1 MWVSC
6 TFHAPAP
13 VVSEYSSGSRR
24 PTHLLPDPQAVVL
37 LELALVVRNAVLAH
51 NPAADCQCRAH
62 SAAVAGATYP
72 AIVKSGEVYSRGLR
86 GQLVVSWVG
95 RLWFVELHVHVE

>member
-51 NPAADCQCRAH
+51 NPAAHCQCRAH
-62 SAAVAGATYP
+62 TPPVAGGTYP
-72 AIVKSGEVYSRGLR
+72 AIVKSGEVYSRGVR
-86 GQLVVSWVG
+86 G
-95 RLWFVELHVHVE
+95 